1 MALGDG
7 VGAGWGPAA
16 SPPACLLGDPTAQL
30 EAAWPGR
37 AAGGMLPSHTCV
49 CGFSD
54 GVKAVSQKPTLL
66 NVKT

>member
-7 VGAGWGPAA
+7 MGAGWGPAA

-37 AAGGMLPSHTCV
+37 AGGRAPLTHV
-49 CGFSD
+49 R
-54 GVKAVSQKPTLL
+54 VWLL
-66 NVKT
+66 RQCEGSEPEANAF